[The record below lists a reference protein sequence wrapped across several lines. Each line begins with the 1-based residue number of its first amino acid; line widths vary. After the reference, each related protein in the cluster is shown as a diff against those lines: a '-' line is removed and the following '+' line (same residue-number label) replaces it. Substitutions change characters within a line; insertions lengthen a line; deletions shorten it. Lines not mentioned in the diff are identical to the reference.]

1 MKLLLWFGMLSKRLY
16 KKPTFLAILLLI
28 PLLVLG
34 YTAAAD
40 GDSGMITVALAQ
52 EGQDQLAREVME
64 GFDGSSQ
71 LIRYTL
77 CHSPEEAKALV
88 QGGKADMAWLFPDE
102 MQAKLA
108 AFLQQPTE
116 KNALVTVL
124 VREDDVS
131 LRLAREKLSGMLFS
145 QLSRLLY
152 LSFVRQ
158 NVPELSHLSDGEL
171 MDYYRTQDITED
183 LFAFDEANASMVS
196 VQTVHYLT
204 APVRGLLAVVILL
217 CGMAT
222 AMYYIQDSALGVFG
236 WVSTRRLPAVELGC
250 QLVSLVNVSAAVLL
264 TLILAGQSS
273 SFLRELSVTALY
285 CLCCAGFCMLLR
297 RLCGNLR
304 IMGVLLPLLVVVM
317 LLVCPVFFDLAMFR
331 SLQYLFPPTYYVN
344 AIYNIKYLLFM
355 VLHTAGSFSLY
366 VLCGLLRRER

>member
-16 KKPTFLAILLLI
+16 KKATFLAILLLI

-52 EGQDQLAREVME
+52 EGQDGLSREVMA

-77 CHSPEEAKALV
+77 CDSPEEAKALV

-102 MQAKLA
+102 MQAKLE

-131 LRLAREKLSGMLFS
+131 LRLAREKLSGTLFS

-344 AIYNIKYLLFM
+344 AIYNTKYLLFM
-355 VLHTAGSFSLY
+355 VLHAAGSFSLY
-366 VLCGLLRRER
+366 ALCGLLRRER

>member
-16 KKPTFLAILLLI
+16 KKPTFLVILLLI

-34 YTAAAD
+34 YTAAAK

-52 EGQDQLAREVME
+52 EGQDGLAREVMA

-77 CHSPEEAKALV
+77 CHSPKEAKALV
-88 QGGKADMAWLFPDE
+88 QGGKADMAWLFPDH
-102 MQAKLA
+102 MQAKLE

-131 LRLAREKLSGMLFS
+131 LRLAREKLSGTLFS

-183 LFAFDEANASMVS
+183 LFAFDETNASMVS

-222 AMYYIQDSALGVFG
+222 AMYYIQDSGRGVFG
-236 WVSTRRLPAVELGC
+236 WVSTRRLPAVELGY

-273 SFLRELSVTALY
+273 TLLRELSVTALY

-344 AIYNIKYLLFM
+344 AIYNTKYLLFM

-366 VLCGLLRRER
+366 ALCGLLRRER